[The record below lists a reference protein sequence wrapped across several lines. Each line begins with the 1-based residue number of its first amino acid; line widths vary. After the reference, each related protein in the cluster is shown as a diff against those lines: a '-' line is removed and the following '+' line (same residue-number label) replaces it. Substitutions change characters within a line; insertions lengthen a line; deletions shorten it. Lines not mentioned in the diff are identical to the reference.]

1 MGRIGRDDPLAVD
14 ILHPASFGF
23 GGYNATLLPTNEV
36 EKGGIVM
43 QKETSPKHL
52 RNNLR
57 LLAVS
62 AFLAALSII
71 CGKYL
76 ALSLGNVLRFSFEN
90 LPILLCGMMFGP
102 VAGALVGA
110 VADLVGCLMVGY
122 TINPLVTLGAV
133 CIGVLGGLLFR
144 LTRRLPLLWQTC
156 ATVIPAHL
164 VASVIVKTVG
174 LAAYYDMPLYVLM
187 LWRLLNYAIV
197 GVAEWLLIYT
207 LLKNQGLRR
216 RFESIRG

>member
-1 MGRIGRDDPLAVD
+1 MKNQ
-14 ILHPASFGF
+14 AS
-23 GGYNATLLPTNEV
+23 
-36 EKGGIVM
+36 K
-43 QKETSPKHL
+43 KRL
-52 RNNLR
+52 RNNLQ

-90 LPILLCGMMFGP
+90 LPILLAGMMFGP

-156 ATVIPAHL
+156 LTVILAHL
-164 VASVIVKTVG
+164 VASVIVKTFG
-174 LAAYYDMPLYVLM
+174 LAAYYNMPLHILM
-187 LWRLLNYAIV
+187 LWRLLNYVIV
-197 GVAEWLLIYT
+197 GVAEWLLLYT
-207 LLKNQGLRR
+207 VLRNHGLRR
-216 RFESIRG
+216 RFEELRG